1 MIQVMLFQKK
11 KEMWQLLLENMVEP
25 TVPIIEPV
33 VNGDPSE
40 EGNNSRP
47 VSQANTLG
55 FRRNNPE

>member
-11 KEMWQLLLENMVEP
+11 KEMWQLLLENMIEP

-40 EGNNSRP
+40 EGNNSRH